1 MSRSTWARRAVA
13 GVAVLACV
21 WLSGC
26 AMVTVKARSSGD
38 YIAQTRG
45 DILSAG
51 TLSQAGSETLQVAG
65 LDPQTCRKTPLP
77 CIEQLRT
84 VAGIGDERRLATQA
98 ELWTTQA
105 IALSGRTPAQM
116 SDAALDAWLEAA
128 RHAYAYLFF
137 TTRAPSERAFENR
150 QTQVRDYY
158 NYAVQ
163 QVVERLFV
171 RAQQAGA
178 SAPAATTV
186 GRWRVDVD
194 LAAYRLPGD
203 GNTPRALFAASSL
216 RFGGLRS
223 TYRRDGFGA
232 DLVAEVDPAVVGD
245 PAGLAV
251 QQAPPAPK
259 DPQRPLPTFS
269 EMPYAPAT
277 VLLRFA
283 GDTLD
288 AVLHTDS
295 ATVAPYDPYRQT
307 AVMLHGQRVPLA
319 ANFTAAYGLWL
330 AKSGFA
336 AQSLRSMLGRAR
348 GIDRPHLYL
357 MQPYDPNRRV
367 LLMLHGLASS
377 PEAWVNVANEVMG
390 DETLRQHYQI
400 WQVYYPTNAPLAVN
414 RAEIQE
420 LVQRSLRHFDPQG
433 DAPASHDMVLIG
445 HSMGGVI
452 GRLLVSS
459 SGEQIWNSL
468 LADYRLEGERGARIR
483 QKLSPLLH
491 FSPMPQIDRAI
502 FIAAPH
508 RGTPLAEGGLGRFV
522 GRLVRLPIA
531 LLDRFGDVLQ
541 DLANSERDAPGEP
554 QRKRRLLPPTSIDNL
569 RDTDPF
575 VRAAADLP
583 IAPSVRYH
591 TIIGREKPQVPLAMS
606 DDGLVPYRSAHLDG
620 AASELVVTSWH
631 SVQETPQ
638 AILEI
643 RRILHAELQGAASS
657 PAPAAVQP
665 ATDAPTDASAHSAAD
680 APTDLATH

>member
-1 MSRSTWARRAVA
+1 
-13 GVAVLACV
+13 
-21 WLSGC
+21 
-26 AMVTVKARSSGD
+26 MVTVQSRSSGD

-45 DILSAG
+45 DVLSTGA
-51 TLSQAGSETLQVAG
+51 LSQSGSETLQVAC
-65 LDPQTCRKTPLP
+65 LQPEACRKQPLP
-77 CIEQLRT
+77 CVQQLAT

-98 ELWTTQA
+98 ELWTAHA
-105 IALSGRTPAQM
+105 IDLGGRNPAQM
-116 SDAALDAWLEAA
+116 SDTAMQAWLEAA

-137 TTRAPSERAFENR
+137 TARAPGARAFENR

-163 QVVERLFV
+163 QVVERLFA
-171 RAQQAGA
+171 RAQQAGQITPTPTA
-178 SAPAATTV
+178 V
-186 GRWRVDVD
+186 GGWQVAIDTS
-194 LAAYRLPGD
+194 AYRLPGG
-203 GNTPRALFAASSL
+203 GNAPRAIFAASAL
-216 RFGGLRS
+216 RFDGLRS

-232 DLVAEVDPAVVGD
+232 ELVAEVDPQVVGD

-251 QQAPPAPK
+251 QQAAAASTAAG
-259 DPQRPLPTFS
+259 RPLPNFS

-277 VLLRFA
+277 LLLRFE
-283 GDTLD
+283 GDSLD
-288 AVLHTDS
+288 AVLRTDLV
-295 ATVAPYDPYRQT
+295 TVVPYDPYRQNE
-307 AVMLHGQRVPLA
+307 VVLHGQRVPLA

-336 AQSLRSMLGRAR
+336 AQSLRSMLGSAR
-348 GIDRPHLYL
+348 GIDRAHLYL

-400 WQVYYPTNAPLAVN
+400 WQVYYPTNAPIAVN
-414 RAEIQE
+414 RAEIQA
-420 LVQRSLRHFDPQG
+420 LVERSLRHFDPAG
-433 DAPASHDMVLIG
+433 TAPASHGMVLIG

-459 SGEQIWNSL
+459 SGEQIWNAL
-468 LADYRLEGERGARIR
+468 LQDYRLEGERGARVR
-483 QKLSPLLH
+483 AKLSPLLH

-522 GRLVRLPIA
+522 GRMVRLPIA
-531 LLDRFGDVLQ
+531 LLDRFSDVLQ
-541 DLANSERDAPGEP
+541 DLANSEREGQGGPP
-554 QRKRRLLPPTSIDNL
+554 RRKSPLLPPTSIDNL

-575 VRAAADLP
+575 VRATMDLP
-583 IAPSVRYH
+583 ISPQVRYH
-591 TIIGREKPQVPLAMS
+591 TIVGREKPQVPLADS

-643 RRILHAELQGAASS
+643 RRILHAQLQAEAGAVPAPMHSPQ
-657 PAPAAVQP
+657 PAPASVP
-665 ATDAPTDASAHSAAD
+665 AS
-680 APTDLATH
+680 L